1 MRKMMIAATL
11 TLVLAG
17 TTAAAAPRDREAGRG
32 GRGRD
37 ETPIVK
43 FVKAV
48 QRLFGVGTQGLPSV
62 PIP

>member
-1 MRKMMIAATL
+1 MRKMIIATTL

-17 TTAAAAPRDREAGRG
+17 TTAAAAPRDRESGR

-37 ETPIVK
+37 ETPMVR

-48 QRLFGVGTQGLPSV
+48 QRLFGVGTFGLPSV